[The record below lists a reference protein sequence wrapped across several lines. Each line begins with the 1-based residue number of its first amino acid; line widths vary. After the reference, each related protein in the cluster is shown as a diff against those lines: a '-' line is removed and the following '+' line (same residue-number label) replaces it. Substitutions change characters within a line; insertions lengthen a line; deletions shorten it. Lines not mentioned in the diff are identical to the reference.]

1 MKRYSGLKMVYQLLL
16 GYFALVLK
24 LLTRISGN
32 SYTLY
37 SVTGVQKGLLPIF
50 PSKNEIWAAL
60 TNWKITLS
68 STDIDKCEPRIAE
81 ILSDYSG

>member
-1 MKRYSGLKMVYQLLL
+1 LLL

-24 LLTRISGN
+24 LRISGN

-50 PSKNEIWAAL
+50 PSKKEIWATIPTFFYIAL
-60 TNWKITLS
+60 
-68 STDIDKCEPRIAE
+68 
-81 ILSDYSG
+81 